1 MTRALRSVSVAS
13 SAFLI
18 DKEKT
23 LELVSDIENQ
33 TPDGSTYKE
42 S

>member
-1 MTRALRSVSVAS
+1 MSAVS

-18 DKEKT
+18 HKEKT
-23 LELVSDIENQ
+23 LEIVSDIENQ
-33 TPDGSTYKE
+33 TPDGSIYKE